1 MLSIQEIS
9 DRFELQ
15 DLSNRYCHLLDQGLF
30 DELTQVFTDDAHI
43 DYTSMGGIK
52 GTPRQI
58 VSFLKQ
64 VMPRF
69 SNYQHMISN
78 QQFEI
83 SGDKATGRIMCFNP
97 METTSTATE
106 TSVFFLGFWYVD
118 KYIRTDKG
126 WKIYSRAEEKSY
138 QFNCSSIG

>member
-1 MLSIQEIS
+1 MVLSIQEMS

-15 DLSNRYCHLLDQGLF
+15 DLTNRYCHLLDQGLF
-30 DELTQVFTDDAHI
+30 DELTQVFTDDAQI
-43 DYTSMGGIK
+43 DYTAMGGIK
-52 GTPRQI
+52 GNPGEI

-69 SNYQHMISN
+69 SNFQHMISN

-83 SGDKATGRIMCFNP
+83 ADDRATGRIMCFNP
-97 METTSTATE
+97 MESTSTTSSTTE
-106 TSVFFLGFWYVD
+106 SSVFFLGFWYVD

-126 WKIYSRAEEKSY
+126 WRICSRVEEKSY
-138 QFNCSSIG
+138 QFNR

>member
-15 DLSNRYCHLLDQGLF
+15 DLTNQYCHLLDQGLF

-43 DYTSMGGIK
+43 DYTAMGGIK
-52 GTPRQI
+52 GNPGQI
-58 VSFLKQ
+58 VSFLKK
-64 VMPRF
+64 VMPGF

-78 QQFEI
+78 QQFDI
-83 SGDKATGRIMCFNP
+83 ADDTATGRIMCFNP
-97 METTSTATE
+97 METASTTTE
-106 TSVFFLGFWYVD
+106 TSVFFLGFWYID

-126 WKIYSRAEEKSY
+126 WRICSRVEEKSY
-138 QFNCSSIG
+138 QFNR

>member
-15 DLSNRYCHLLDQGLF
+15 DLTNQYCHLLDQGLF

-52 GTPRQI
+52 GNPGQI
-58 VSFLKQ
+58 VSFLKK

-78 QQFEI
+78 QQFDI
-83 SGDKATGRIMCFNP
+83 ADDTATGRIMCFNP
-97 METTSTATE
+97 METASTTTE
-106 TSVFFLGFWYVD
+106 TSVFFLGFWYID

-126 WKIYSRAEEKSY
+126 WRICSRVEEKSY
-138 QFNCSSIG
+138 QFNR

>member
-15 DLSNRYCHLLDQGLF
+15 DLTNRYCHLLDQGLF

-78 QQFEI
+78 QQFET
-83 SGDKATGRIMCFNP
+83 SGDKATGAVAILSMVTRLVTNLGRPHPLTYSSVGLNVISNRGVFNFP
-97 METTSTATE
+97 NVERYLH
-106 TSVFFLGFWYVD
+106 VVPRGY
-118 KYIRTDKG
+118 
-126 WKIYSRAEEKSY
+126 
-138 QFNCSSIG
+138 

>member
-15 DLSNRYCHLLDQGLF
+15 DLTNQYCHLLDQRLF
-30 DELTQVFTDDAHI
+30 DELTQVFTTDAHI

-52 GTPRQI
+52 GNPNQI
-58 VSFLKQ
+58 VSFLKE

-83 SGDKATGRIMCFNP
+83 TDDKATGRIMCFNP
-97 METTSTATE
+97 METTSTTD
-106 TSVFFLGFWYVD
+106 TSVFFLGFWYID
-118 KYIRTDKG
+118 KYMRTDKG
-126 WKIYSRAEEKSY
+126 WRIASRVEEKSY
-138 QFNCSSIG
+138 QYNR